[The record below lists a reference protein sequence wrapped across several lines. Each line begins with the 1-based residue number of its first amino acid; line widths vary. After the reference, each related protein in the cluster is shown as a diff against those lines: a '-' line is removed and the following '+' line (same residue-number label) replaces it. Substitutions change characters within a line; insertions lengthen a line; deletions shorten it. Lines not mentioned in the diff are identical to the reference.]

1 MESTLNPKL
10 LDVVKVPNE
19 FLGLGSSGTTVGTVV
34 EVLGVPPQSL
44 LVEVADQDGVPSR
57 LVSVPISQAEKVWS
71 FEETEKGLPP
81 SQEAMTRYERGMLLL
96 QNGLLLDAR
105 SEFQTAFQL
114 DPSLAGALMNSANDL
129 ARRASYDA
137 AIQVYELILELQPQN
152 SLTRENLAATHINRG
167 VFYGRN
173 GALDKAIED
182 FNACLL
188 LNPSHERLRR
198 AQRNLVAVYTQLG
211 LRLAGIRRYEEA
223 LGAFAVALQ
232 IEPAEI
238 TRKNLAVALVSLM
251 ASRRE
256 GGRQIPPIY
265 AFRRCMYMGLTYSE
279 CLNAYGATLA
289 SLGDMEGARRA
300 LEAAVQADPRNEL
313 AEASLSRLKRYREG
327 SEIPQIEL
335 GTTALEPQTS
345 EIAPM

>member
-44 LVEVADQDGVPSR
+44 LVEVADQNGVPSH
-57 LVSVPISQAEKVWS
+57 LVSVPISRAEKVWS
-71 FEETEKGLPP
+71 SEETEKGVPP
-81 SQEAMTRYERGMLLL
+81 SQEAMTRYERGILLL
-96 QNGLLLDAR
+96 QNGLLWDAR
-105 SEFQTAFQL
+105 TEFQTAFQL

-129 ARRASYDA
+129 AKGSSYDA

-188 LNPSHERLRR
+188 LNPSQERLRR
-198 AQRNLVAVYTQLG
+198 AQHNLVAAYTQLG
-211 LRLAGIRRYEEA
+211 FRLAGIRRYQEA
-223 LGAFAVALQ
+223 LAAFGVALQ

-238 TRKNLAVALVSLM
+238 TRKNLALALVSLM
-251 ASRRE
+251 ASGRE

-289 SLGDMEGARRA
+289 GLGDTEGARRV
-300 LEAAVQADPRNEL
+300 LEAAVQADPQNEL
-313 AEASLSRLKRYREG
+313 ARANVSRLEQYRVG

-335 GTTALEPQTS
+335 GTTTVELQAS
-345 EIAPM
+345 EIAA